1 MNIIN
6 KLTLKHLMKNKKQT
20 LVTIIGV
27 IISVAMVTAVITL
40 GSSFLVLMQKETI
53 KDYGDWHVLYRDVNK
68 EQLEAIKQDT
78 ETKQFMTSKERG
90 YAWLPGSQNFNKPYL
105 FMKAY
110 NAQGFT
116 NFPIELSKGRF
127 PERADEIVLSEAI
140 ATNAK
145 VAYRIGDH
153 LTLEVGQRYNQTD
166 PSDTDLTQND
176 QLRSSAGESVETL
189 IHTTTETYTVV
200 GFIKRP
206 TWEQTWAPGYTALTY
221 VDEHMLDATNKTVDV
236 SVVVKNIDSTVFDHA
251 NDLAEK
257 NNISS
262 FKTND
267 SLLRY
272 YGVMGGGLGK
282 TYNSLFLIVVLVIVV
297 GSISLIYNAFA
308 ISVSERSRY
317 LGMLSSVGAT
327 RRQKRNSVFFEGAV
341 IGGISIPLGVIC
353 GMLGIGITFRF
364 INPILE
370 DALGV
375 TEKLTLVVT
384 PLSIALA
391 CLVSIITIFISTYV
405 PAQRASKIS
414 AIDAIR
420 QTADIKLTSKALKTS
435 KLVKRLF
442 GVEAE
447 IGLKN
452 LKRNKR
458 RYYATV
464 FSLVISVV
472 LFLAVSFFTSNLQKS
487 LELSQKG
494 YNYDIA
500 IYTIGRGATL
510 EDEQSVKTITSLENV
525 TEFNLMKQ
533 MNGAYMW
540 LAEEVVP
547 ENIKPHLYQER
558 NLYKY
563 NIRVNSMKEDKL
575 KVYAKQVGVEYAKL
589 TNLDHPTA
597 ILIDTMTFLDEKGK
611 FIETKVNGKVGEML
625 DLVSEDD
632 KQQVVNKVELAA
644 VTDNFPMGIV
654 QTDSI
659 LQVNLVVSEPV
670 FDQLMKKSVFVSS
683 YSGLYLKSNEPLKT
697 QQDIEEMQKDVTV
710 MNLFQE
716 RQRSERKI
724 LFMSVFVYGFV
735 ALITAVSITNIFN
748 TISTSV
754 ALRKREF
761 AMLRSVG
768 MTPKS
773 FHKMINYES
782 IFYGI
787 KSLAYGLPI
796 SAVIMVLIYRSFM
809 YSFSYEFVL
818 PWASIMYVIAAVFV
832 IVSLS
837 MYYASIKVKKANIID
852 ALKQENL

>member
-1 MNIIN
+1 MNIIH
-6 KLTLKHLMKNKKQT
+6 KLTLRHLMENKKQT
-20 LVTIIGV
+20 LVTIMGV

-40 GSSFLVLMQKETI
+40 GSSFLTLMQKESI
-53 KDYGDWHVLYRDVNK
+53 KDSGEWHVLYRGVNK
-68 EQLEAIKQDT
+68 EQLDAIKRDDA
-78 ETKQFMTSKERG
+78 TKQLMISKERG
-90 YAWLPGSQNFNKPYL
+90 YAWLPGSQNVNKPYL
-105 FMKAY
+105 FIKAY
-110 NAQGFT
+110 NAQGFA
-116 NFPIELSKGRF
+116 NFPIELSEGRL
-127 PERADEIVLSEAI
+127 PERADEIVLSDAI

-153 LTLEVGQRYNQTD
+153 VTLEVGQRHNEAD
-166 PSDTDLTQND
+166 PSDTNLSQND
-176 QLRSSAGESVETL
+176 QLRSSAGASVETL
-189 IHTTTETYTVV
+189 VDTTAETYTVV

-221 VDEHMLDATNKTVDV
+221 VDEHSLDASKTVDV
-236 SVVVKNIDSTVFDHA
+236 SVVVKNIDRTIYDHA

-257 NNISS
+257 NSISS

-272 YGVMGGGLGK
+272 YGVMGGGLGQ
-282 TYNSLFLIVVLVIVV
+282 TYNSLLLIVMLVIVV
-297 GSISLIYNAFA
+297 GSVSLIYNAFA

-341 IGGISIPLGVIC
+341 IGVISIPLGVIC

-370 DALGV
+370 DAMGV

-384 PLSIALA
+384 PLSIVLA

-435 KLVKRLF
+435 KLVKRIF

-464 FSLVISVV
+464 FSLVISIV

-487 LELSQKG
+487 LDISQKG

-500 IYTIGRGATL
+500 IYTIGDGAAL
-510 EDEQSVKTITSLENV
+510 EDEQWVRTITSLENV
-525 TEFNLMKQ
+525 TESNLMKQ
-533 MNGAYMW
+533 MNGSFVW
-540 LAEEVVP
+540 LAEEAVP
-547 ENIKPHLYQER
+547 ENVKPYLYQEH

-563 NIRVNSMKEDKL
+563 NIRVSSMHEDKL
-575 KVYAKQVGVEYAKL
+575 KAYAKQVGVEYTKL
-589 TNLDHPTA
+589 TNPDQPTA

-611 FIETKVNGKVGEML
+611 FVETRVNGKVGEKL
-625 DLVSEDD
+625 DLVSEDA
-632 KQQVVNKVELAA
+632 KQQAVNKVELAA
-644 VTDNFPMGIV
+644 VTDQFPMGI
-654 QTDSI
+654 TPSDSM

-670 FDQLMKKSVFVSS
+670 FEQLLKKSVFVSS
-683 YSGLYLKSNEPLKT
+683 YSGLYLKSKEPLKT

-735 ALITAVSITNIFN
+735 ALITAVSIANIFN
-748 TISTSV
+748 TISTSI
-754 ALRKREF
+754 ALRLREF

-768 MTPKS
+768 MTPSS

-787 KSLAYGLPI
+787 KALAYGLPI
-796 SAVIMVLIYRSFM
+796 SVGIMVLIYRSFM
-809 YSFSYEFVL
+809 NSFSYEFAL
-818 PWASIMYVIAAVFV
+818 PWTSMLYVIVAVFA
-832 IVSLS
+832 IVGLS
-837 MYYASIKVKKANIID
+837 MSYASIKVKKANIID

>member
-6 KLTLKHLMKNKKQT
+6 KLTLRHLIENKKQT

-40 GSSFLVLMQKETI
+40 GSSFLTLMQKETI
-53 KDYGDWHVLYRDVNK
+53 KDYGEWHVQYRGVDK

-78 ETKQFMTSKERG
+78 ATKQLITSKERG
-90 YAWLPGSQNFNKPYL
+90 HALLPGSQSVNKPYL
-105 FMKAY
+105 FIKAY

-116 NFPIELSKGRF
+116 NFPIELSEGRL
-127 PERADEIVLSEAI
+127 PERADEIVLSEEI
-140 ATNAK
+140 ATKAK
-145 VAYRIGDH
+145 VNFRIGDQ
-153 LTLEVGQRYNQTD
+153 LTLHVGQRFFQGA
-166 PSDTDLTQND
+166 PSDTKVSHNEPLQFWNGK
-176 QLRSSAGESVETL
+176 RAESL
-189 IHTTTETYTVV
+189 IHTKTETYTVV

-206 TWEQTWAPGYTALTY
+206 TWEQAWAPGYTALTY
-221 VDEHMLDATNKTVDV
+221 IDESMVDANQSVDV
-236 SVVVKNIDSTVFDHA
+236 SVVVEKINSTVFDHA
-251 NDLAEK
+251 NELAEK

-272 YGVMGGGLGK
+272 YGVMGGGLGQ
-282 TYNSLFLIVVLVIVV
+282 TYNSLLLIVVLVIVV
-297 GSISLIYNAFA
+297 GSVSLIYNAFA
-308 ISVSERSRY
+308 ISVSERSRH

-341 IGGISIPLGVIC
+341 IGAISIPLGVIF
-353 GMLGIGITFRF
+353 GMLGIGITFGF

-420 QTADIKLTSKALKTS
+420 QTADIKLTNKALKTS

-442 GVEAE
+442 GIEAE

-464 FSLVISVV
+464 FSLVISIV

-487 LELSQKG
+487 LEISQKG
-494 YNYDIA
+494 YNFDIA
-500 IYTIGRGATL
+500 ISTDGEGATL

-525 TEFNLMKQ
+525 TEFNLIKQ
-533 MNGAYMW
+533 MNGSFVW

-547 ENIKPHLYQER
+547 ENIKPYLYQER

-563 NIRVNSMKEDKL
+563 NIRVNSMQEDKL
-575 KVYAKQVGVEYAKL
+575 KAYAKQVGVEYAKL
-589 TNLDHPTA
+589 MNPDQPTA

-611 FIETKVNGKVGEML
+611 FIETKVVGKVGEML

-654 QTDSI
+654 QNDSI
-659 LQVNLVVSEPV
+659 LQVNLVVFEPV
-670 FDQLMKKSVFVSS
+670 FEQLLKKSVFVSS

-697 QQDIEEMQKDVTV
+697 QQDIEEMQKDLTV

-735 ALITAVSITNIFN
+735 ALITAVSMANIFN

-818 PWASIMYVIAAVFV
+818 PWTSILYVIAAVFV

>member
-6 KLTLKHLMKNKKQT
+6 KLTLRHLMKNKKQT
-20 LVTIIGV
+20 LVTIMGV

-40 GSSFLVLMQKETI
+40 GSSFLALMQKETI
-53 KDYGDWHVLYRDVNK
+53 KDNGEWHVLYKGVNK
-68 EQLEAIKQDT
+68 EQLDAIKQDT
-78 ETKQFMTSKERG
+78 QTKQLMTSKERG
-90 YAWLPGSQNFNKPYL
+90 YALLPGSQNAGKPYL
-105 FMKAY
+105 FIKAY

-116 NFPIELSKGRF
+116 NFPIVLSEGRF

-145 VAYRIGDH
+145 VVYRIGDH
-153 LTLEVGQRYNQTD
+153 VTLEVGQRHIQAN
-166 PSDTDLTQND
+166 PSDTNLSQKD
-176 QLRSSAGESVETL
+176 QLRSSAGASMETL
-189 IHTTTETYTVV
+189 VDTKAETYTVV

-206 TWEQTWAPGYTALTY
+206 TWEQTWAPGYTVLTY
-221 VDEHMLDATNKTVDV
+221 IDESMLDANQSVDV
-236 SVVVKNIDSTVFDHA
+236 SVVVEKIDSTVFDHA
-251 NDLAEK
+251 KDLAEK

-272 YGVMGGGLGK
+272 YGVMGGGLGQ
-282 TYNSLFLIVVLVIVV
+282 TYNSLLLIVMLVIVV
-297 GSISLIYNAFA
+297 GSVSLIYNAFA
-308 ISVSERSRY
+308 ISVSERSRH
-317 LGMLSSVGAT
+317 LGMLASVGAT

-341 IGGISIPLGVIC
+341 IGAISIPLGVIF
-353 GMLGIGITFRF
+353 GMLGIDITFGF

-370 DALGV
+370 DAMGV

-464 FSLVISVV
+464 FSLVISIV
-472 LFLAVSFFTSNLQKS
+472 LFLVVSFFTSNLQKS
-487 LELSQKG
+487 LEISQKG

-500 IYTIGRGATL
+500 LYTVGEGATL

-525 TEFNLMKQ
+525 TESNLIKH
-533 MNGAYMW
+533 MNGNYMW
-540 LAEEVVP
+540 LAEEAVS
-547 ENIKPHLYQER
+547 ENVKPYLDQEH

-563 NIRVNSMKEDKL
+563 GIRVNAMREDKL
-575 KVYAKQVGVEYAKL
+575 KAYAKQVGVEYAKL

-597 ILIDTMTFLDEKGK
+597 VLIDTMTFPDEQGK
-611 FIETKVNGKVGEML
+611 FIETRVNKKVGEML
-625 DLVSEDD
+625 DLVSEDN
-632 KQQVVNKVELAA
+632 KQEVVNQVELAA
-644 VTDNFPMGIV
+644 VTDHFPMGIV
-654 QTDSI
+654 QTESI
-659 LQVNLVVSEPV
+659 LRANLVVSEPV
-670 FDQLMKKSVFVSS
+670 FEQLLKKSVFVNS
-683 YSGLYLKSNEPLKT
+683 YSGLYLKSKEPLKT
-697 QQDIEEMQKDVTV
+697 QQNIEEMQKDLTV

-735 ALITAVSITNIFN
+735 ALITAVSMANIFN

-754 ALRKREF
+754 ALRNREF

-787 KSLAYGLPI
+787 KSLVYGLPI
-796 SAVIMVLIYRSFM
+796 SAVIMVLIYRSFS

-818 PWASIMYVIAAVFV
+818 PWTSILYVVAAVFV

-837 MYYASIKVKKANIID
+837 MYYASVKVKKANIID

>member
-6 KLTLKHLMKNKKQT
+6 KLTLRHLRKNKKQT

-27 IISVAMVTAVITL
+27 ILSVAMVTAVITL
-40 GSSFLVLMQKETI
+40 GSSFLALMQKETI
-53 KDYGDWHVLYRDVNK
+53 KDYGEWHVQYRDVNK
-68 EQLEAIKQDT
+68 EQLEAIKQDA
-78 ETKQFMTSKERG
+78 ETKQLITSKERG
-90 YAWLPGSQNFNKPYL
+90 YAWLPGSQNANKPYL
-105 FMKAY
+105 FIKAY

-116 NFPIELSKGRF
+116 NFPIELSEGKL

-153 LTLEVGQRYNQTD
+153 ITLEVGQRYNQAD
-166 PSDTDLTQND
+166 PSESNLSQND
-176 QLRSSAGESVETL
+176 QLRSSAGKRMETL
-189 IHTTTETYTVV
+189 IDTTTEKYTVV

-206 TWEQTWAPGYTALTY
+206 AWEQTWAPGYTALTY
-221 VDEHMLDATNKTVDV
+221 IDESMLDANKTVDV

-251 NDLAEK
+251 KDLAEK

-297 GSISLIYNAFA
+297 GSVSLIYNAFA

-341 IGGISIPLGVIC
+341 IGAISIPVGVLC
-353 GMLGIGITFRF
+353 GILGIGITFRF

-370 DALGV
+370 DAMGV

-391 CLVSIITIFISTYV
+391 CLVSMITIFISVYV

-435 KLVKRLF
+435 RLVKRLF

-464 FSLVISVV
+464 FSLVISIV

-500 IYTIGRGATL
+500 IYTIDESATL
-510 EDEQSVKTITSLENV
+510 EDEQSAKTIASLESV
-525 TEFNLMKQ
+525 TESNLIKQ
-533 MNGAYMW
+533 MNGTFMW
-540 LAEEVVP
+540 LAEEAVP
-547 ENIKPHLYQER
+547 ENVKPYLYQEH

-563 NIRVNSMKEDKL
+563 NLRVNTMPEDKL
-575 KVYAKQVGVEYAKL
+575 KAYAKQVGVEYAKL
-589 TNLDHPTA
+589 TNPDQPTA
-597 ILIDTMTFLDEKGK
+597 ILIDTMTFLDGKGK
-611 FIETKVNGKVGEML
+611 FIEAKVNGKVGEML

-632 KQQVVNKVELAA
+632 KQQAVNQVELAA
-644 VTDNFPMGIV
+644 VTDHFPMGIV
-654 QTDSI
+654 QNDSL

-670 FDQLMKKSVFVSS
+670 FEQLMKKGVFVSVHA
-683 YSGLYLKSNEPLKT
+683 GLYLKSTDPLKT
-697 QQDIEEMQKDVTV
+697 QQAIEEMQKDVTV

-716 RQRSERKI
+716 RQRSERRI

-735 ALITAVSITNIFN
+735 ALITAVSMANIFN
-748 TISTSV
+748 TISTSIG
-754 ALRKREF
+754 LRKREF

-768 MTPKS
+768 MTPKR

-787 KSLAYGLPI
+787 KALAYGLPI
-796 SAVIMVLIYRSFM
+796 SAGIMVLIYRSFM

-818 PWASIMYVIAAVFV
+818 PWASILYVIAAVFV

>member
-6 KLTLKHLMKNKKQT
+6 KLTLRHLIKNKKQT
-20 LVTIIGV
+20 LVTMIGV

-40 GSSFLVLMQKETI
+40 GSSFMLLMQKQAI
-53 KDYGDWHVLYRDVNK
+53 KDNGEWHVLYRNVNK

-78 ETKQFMTSKERG
+78 ATKQLMTSKERG
-90 YAWLPGSQNFNKPYL
+90 YAQLPGSQNAGKPYL
-105 FMKAY
+105 FIKAY
-110 NAQGFT
+110 NALGFT
-116 NFPIELSKGRF
+116 NFPIELREGRL

-145 VAYRIGDH
+145 VTYRIGDH
-153 LTLEVGQRYNQTD
+153 VTLEVGQRYIQDN
-166 PSDTDLTQND
+166 PSDTNLSQND
-176 QLRSSAGESVETL
+176 QLRSSAGASMETL
-189 IHTTTETYTVV
+189 VDTKTESYTVV

-221 VDEHMLDATNKTVDV
+221 IDETMVDANQTADV
-236 SVVVKNIDSTVFDHA
+236 SVVARKIDRTVYDHA
-251 NDLAEK
+251 KDLAEK

-272 YGVMGGGLGK
+272 YGVMGGGLGQ
-282 TYNSLFLIVVLVIVV
+282 TYNSLLLIVALVIVV
-297 GSISLIYNAFA
+297 GSVSLIYNAFA

-341 IGGISIPLGVIC
+341 IGVISIPLGVIC
-353 GMLGIGITFRF
+353 GMLGIGITFGF

-370 DALGV
+370 DALDV

-391 CLVSIITIFISTYV
+391 CLVSIITIFISTYI

-464 FSLVISVV
+464 FSLVISIV
-472 LFLAVSFFTSNLQKS
+472 LFLTVSFFTSNLQKS
-487 LELSQKG
+487 LEISQKG

-500 IYTIGRGATL
+500 IHTIGEGATL
-510 EDEQSVKTITSLENV
+510 EDEQSVKTITSLEGV
-525 TEFNLMKQ
+525 TEFNLMKE
-533 MNGAYMW
+533 MNGNYMW
-540 LAEEVVP
+540 LAEEAVP
-547 ENIKPHLYQER
+547 ENVKSFLYQEHH
-558 NLYKY
+558 LFKY
-563 NIRVNSMKEDKL
+563 DVRVNTMREDKL
-575 KVYAKQVGVEYAKL
+575 KAYAKQVGVDYTKL
-589 TNLDHPTA
+589 TNRDQPTA

-611 FIETKVNGKVGEML
+611 FIETKVNRKVGDRL
-625 DLVSEDD
+625 DLVSEDA
-632 KQQVVNKVELAA
+632 KQKVVNQVELAA
-644 VTDNFPMGIV
+644 VTDQFPMGIV
-654 QTDSI
+654 QTESI

-670 FDQLMKKSVFVSS
+670 FEQLLKKSVFVSS
-683 YSGLYLKSNEPLKT
+683 YSGLYLKSKEPLKT
-697 QQDIEEMQKDVTV
+697 QQVIEEMQKDLTV

-716 RQRSERKI
+716 RQRSEQKI

-735 ALITAVSITNIFN
+735 ALITAVSMANIFN

-773 FHKMINYES
+773 FYKMINYES

-787 KSLAYGLPI
+787 KALVYGLPI
-796 SAVIMVLIYRSFM
+796 SVGIMVLIYRSFS

-818 PWASIMYVIAAVFV
+818 PWASVLYVIAAVFV

>member
-6 KLTLKHLMKNKKQT
+6 KLTVRHLMENKKQT

-40 GSSFLVLMQKETI
+40 GSSFLTLMQKETI
-53 KDYGDWHVLYRDVNK
+53 KDYGEWHVLYRSVNK
-68 EQLEAIKQDT
+68 EQLEAIKQDAA
-78 ETKQFMTSKERG
+78 TKQLMTSKERG
-90 YAWLPGSQNFNKPYL
+90 YALLPGSQNAGKPYL
-105 FMKAY
+105 FIKAY

-116 NFPIELSKGRF
+116 NFPIELNEGRL
-127 PERADEIVLSEAI
+127 PESADEIVLSEAI

-145 VAYRIGDH
+145 VTYQIGDH
-153 LTLEVGQRYNQTD
+153 LTLEVGQRYNQSD
-166 PSDTDLTQND
+166 PSDSNLSQND
-176 QLRSSAGESVETL
+176 QLRTSAGASMETL
-189 IHTTTETYTVV
+189 VDTKAETYTVV

-221 VDEHMLDATNKTVDV
+221 VDENMLDANKTVDV
-236 SVVVKNIDSTVFDHA
+236 SVVVKNIDNTVYDHA

-272 YGVMGGGLGK
+272 YGVMGGGLGQ
-282 TYNSLFLIVVLVIVV
+282 TYNSLLLIVVLVIVV
-297 GSISLIYNAFA
+297 GSVSLIYNAFA
-308 ISVSERSRY
+308 ISVSERSRH

-341 IGGISIPLGVIC
+341 IGAISIPLGVIC
-353 GMLGIGITFRF
+353 GMLGIGITFGF

-391 CLVSIITIFISTYV
+391 CLVSVITIFISTYV

-442 GVEAE
+442 GIEAE

-464 FSLVISVV
+464 FSLVISIV

-487 LELSQKG
+487 LEISQKG

-500 IYTIGRGATL
+500 IYTVGEGATL

-533 MNGAYMW
+533 MNGSFVW

-547 ENIKPHLYQER
+547 ENIKPYLYQER
-558 NLYKY
+558 DLYKY
-563 NIRVNSMKEDKL
+563 NIRVNSMQEDKL
-575 KVYAKQVGVEYAKL
+575 KTYAKQVGVEYAKL
-589 TNLDHPTA
+589 TNPDQPTA

-611 FIETKVNGKVGEML
+611 FIETKVGGKVGEML
-625 DLVSEDD
+625 DLVSEDN

-644 VTDNFPMGIV
+644 VTDQFPMGIV
-654 QTDSI
+654 QNDSI

-670 FDQLMKKSVFVSS
+670 FEQLLKKSVFVSS
-683 YSGLYLKSNEPLKT
+683 YLGLYLKSKEPLKT
-697 QQDIEEMQKDVTV
+697 QQYIEEMQKDLTV

-735 ALITAVSITNIFN
+735 ALITAVSMANIFN

-809 YSFSYEFVL
+809 YSFSYEFVV
-818 PWASIMYVIAAVFV
+818 PWTSILYVIAAVFV